1 MSDALTRVLQENNQV
16 GDIGACALGE
26 GLKVNSSLQEL
37 HLVRLFFGHVFFWA
51 DLGRRGE
58 CVGCTHACAAGE

>member
-1 MSDALTRVLQENNQV
+1 MLQGNNHV
-16 GDIGACALGE
+16 GDVGACALGE
-26 GLKVNSSLQEL
+26 GLKVNNSLREL

-58 CVGCTHACAAGE
+58 GVRCTHACTVEE